1 MVAFSHRGPFLMI
14 HQSEKNASEHMGFD
28 CIVIGA
34 GIAGTSV
41 AAELGNH
48 MKVALVER
56 ENQPG
61 YHTTGRSAALYTI
74 AYGPPV
80 IRALTRASGQFFNA
94 PESPYLT
101 APLLSKR
108 GVVFVARED
117 QLASMNALHKDL
129 GSAVC
134 ALDASEVS
142 KAIPLLRKDYAV
154 AGLFDATASDIDVHA
169 LHQHY
174 LRKFKADGGT
184 LLTNADVTAL
194 DFGSNWT
201 VQTKAGTLTAP
212 IVVNASGAWAD
223 VIAERA
229 GVSGRGL
236 VPKRRTALIVA
247 APTGSIPDD
256 WPMVVDVDEQFY
268 LKPDAGKLLISPAD
282 AEPSPPCDA
291 QPDELQ
297 IAHCVDRIERAFDLP
312 IRRIDS
318 KWAGLRSF
326 LPDGC
331 PLASFD
337 NDAPGFFWLTGQGG
351 YGIQTAPALARAAA
365 ALIQGESI
373 PADIA
378 AEGVSAE
385 SLGAT
390 KQVVSAC

>member
-1 MVAFSHRGPFLMI
+1 MI
-14 HQSEKNASEHMGFD
+14 HRNEKHASKSMGFD

-34 GIAGTSV
+34 GIAGASV

-56 ENQPG
+56 ESQPG

-80 IRALTRASGQFFNA
+80 IRALTRASGQFFNE
-94 PESPYLT
+94 PDSPYLT

-108 GVVFVARED
+108 GVVFAARAD
-117 QLASMNALHKDL
+117 QLDAMKTLHKDL
-129 GSAVC
+129 GRAVC
-134 ALDASEVS
+134 ELDASEVS

-154 AGLFDATASDIDVHA
+154 AGLFDTTASDIDVHA

-174 LRKFKADGGT
+174 LRKFRADGGS
-184 LLTNADVTAL
+184 LFTNADVSAL
-194 DFGSNWT
+194 DFGTEWT
-201 VQTKAGTLTAP
+201 VQTTAGTLTAP

-223 VIAERA
+223 VIAELA

-247 APTGSIPDD
+247 APSGSMPDN

-282 AEPSPPCDA
+282 AEPSAPCDA

-331 PLASFD
+331 PLATYD
-337 NDAPGFFWLTGQGG
+337 NDAPGFFWLAGQGG

-365 ALIQGESI
+365 ALIQGKSI
-373 PADIA
+373 PPDIA
-378 AEGVSAE
+378 AEGVTAE
-385 SLGAT
+385 SLGAIM
-390 KQVVSAC
+390 QEVSAC